1 LNFFLLSFLLNRFG
15 TVPGDQEF
23 HTYVI
28 FLLTLMFVATAS
40 VAAFGRDGVGHSGT
54 SDTEAAPAVVSASLS
69 EGTMQCTNQSP
80 SVAETSLFAA
90 HPLYQSNNTVAER
103 SNTTG
108 ADEGA
113 SDKVDI

>member
-1 LNFFLLSFLLNRFG
+1 
-15 TVPGDQEF
+15 
-23 HTYVI
+23 
-28 FLLTLMFVATAS
+28 MFVATAS

-90 HPLYQSNNTVAER
+90 HPPYQSNNTVAER